1 MYVLLS
7 DGSSQV
13 CSLRLLGDVWGR
25 TIFYL
30 LVAKVCEVN
39 CLDNLYI
46 LESWLPLLMQSICK
60 SLHLACLVN
69 ENDYTITISP
79 HILQQNCSKV
89 PSILRYNIVYFL
101 EAMNII
107 CLSTSVVCA
116 FLLYPFISNRERV
129 CFCWSNSVLSRSGT
143 VCWPLYPFL
152 IPYGI

>member
-79 HILQQNCSKV
+79 HILQ
-89 PSILRYNIVYFL
+89 
-101 EAMNII
+101 
-107 CLSTSVVCA
+107 
-116 FLLYPFISNRERV
+116 
-129 CFCWSNSVLSRSGT
+129 
-143 VCWPLYPFL
+143 
-152 IPYGI
+152 